1 MSKTPDTKSDVMTGY
16 TVHEY
21 LVHLGL
27 ETPMKR
33 SDETEVS
40 VFTEGQPLDTADQQ
54 DVIQAHVRD
63 IMDTM
68 GLDLTDDSLVDTP
81 KRVAKMF
88 MNELFWGLD
97 YSNFPK
103 ATVVENK
110 MKYDEMIMERNVTVH
125 STCEHHLLPIL
136 GSAHVAYIPKD
147 KVLGLS
153 KLNRIV
159 EFFSRRPQIQERL
172 TAQICATLQCLLGTE
187 NVAVCLDA
195 EHLCVKT
202 RGVEDACSDTVTSKL
217 GGVFKTNAATR
228 AEFFHMID
236 VNKK

>member
-1 MSKTPDTKSDVMTGY
+1 MSKTPDTKSDLVTGER
-16 TVHEY
+16 VHQY
-21 LVHLGL
+21 LKDLGI
-27 ETPMKR
+27 ETPM
-33 SDETEVS
+33 SSAEAAHMAAS
-40 VFTEGQPLDTADQQ
+40 PLEPKAAIMEHVTA
-54 DVIQAHVRD
+54 
-63 IMDTM
+63 IMNIM
-68 GLDLTDDSLVDTP
+68 GLDLSDDSLIETP

-88 MNELFWGLD
+88 LNELFWGLD
-97 YSNFPK
+97 YENFPK

-110 MKYDEMIMERNVTVH
+110 MRYDEMVLERRITVH

-136 GSAHVAYIPKD
+136 GHAHVAYIPKD

-172 TAQICATLQCLLGTE
+172 TAQIAATLQLLLDTQD
-187 NVAVCLDA
+187 VAVCIDA

-217 GGVFKTNAATR
+217 GGAFKDNAATR
-228 AEFFHMID
+228 AEFFHLID
-236 VNKK
+236 VNKA